1 MNLDRFE
8 TFFEDLPTGGVERV
22 LIPLVLLIGG
32 YVGARVLSAVVRRM
46 VGGVG
51 ASRLETA
58 EQALAGAGLRASLP
72 DLGAQIAFWV
82 VLFLAISQAATE
94 AQLGL
99 LTDLLDGA
107 VRLAPVIGLGIGIIF
122 VGALAGDRLGR
133 LLGALAEGSG
143 AMPGALASALVRFAL
158 IVGAS
163 IVAFD
168 TMGLAT
174 VLPVTA
180 VSLLIAAIFALLVA
194 AAVLASRGVLSN
206 IAAAR
211 YVEETYLEGERVQFR
226 QEPAEVQSIG
236 LLATELVTDAGA
248 VIRVPNHLLVD
259 DAA

>member
-1 MNLDRFE
+1 
-8 TFFEDLPTGGVERV
+8 V
-22 LIPLVLLIGG
+22 LVPLVLLVGG
-32 YVGARVLSAVVRRM
+32 YLIARVLSSVVRR
-46 VGGVG
+46 VIHGAG
-51 ASRLETA
+51 ASRLESA
-58 EQALAGAGLRASLP
+58 ERALAGAGLRTSLP
-72 DLGAQIAFWV
+72 DLGAQISFWV
-82 VLFLAISQAATE
+82 VLFLAVSQAATE

-99 LTDLLDGA
+99 LTDLLEGA
-107 VRLAPVIGLGIGIIF
+107 VRLAPVIGLGVAIIF
-122 VGALAGDRLGR
+122 IGALAGDRLGR
-133 LLGALAEGSG
+133 LLGAIA
-143 AMPGALASALVRFAL
+143 
-158 IVGAS
+158 GAS

-211 YVEETYLEGERVQFR
+211 YVEETYLEGERVLFR